1 MSFISGNN
9 MGGKEVKYYD
19 NPNYDPKNEGKSK
32 IDSALKRAAESQ
44 FIADD
49 LNERKYGYDEPIE
62 YEFIQEAEGEA
73 AYDAK
78 RVAQQQE
85 STISYFR
92 AKERERLNKDYPNVG
107 KNINNPKFSQP
118 VSFEDKASKY
128 NALLSPAM
136 NERYRAGENRPLPN
150 TPAGIDRELQAIKQ
164 RTRDASMEFRGMV
177 FDFINEFESDIDR
190 DLAYQSVDWDTTG
203 AGRSRQL
210 APQGYSYI
218 ENKYFPDSASK
229 EKARNIILNMIDDSG
244 YNKMPTNS
252 LKGVTE
258 ELVSIKNPFFRDL
271 GYGVSKLNSDVKSN
285 KKTLA
290 NLQKGVT
297 EFSNWKAKK
306 GIPKIVKLLG
316 KLP

>member
-9 MGGKEVKYYD
+9 MGGKEVRYYD

-32 IDSALKRAAESQ
+32 IDAALKRAAESAEWAEEANVQ
-44 FIADD
+44 
-49 LNERKYGYDEPIE
+49 YDTVGID
-62 YEFIQEAEGEA
+62 YDYVIEAEGEA

-78 RVAQQQE
+78 RVAQQQQ

-92 AKERERLNKDYPNVG
+92 AKERERLNKDYPNAG
-107 KNINNPKFSQP
+107 KKTNNPKFSQP
-118 VSFEDKASKY
+118 VSYEDKVNKY
-128 NALLSPAM
+128 NALISPAM
-136 NERYRAGENRPLPN
+136 NERYRAGENKPFKN
-150 TPAGIDRELQAIKQ
+150 SPADVDRELQSIKQ

-177 FDFINEFESDIDR
+177 FDFINEFESDINR
-190 DLAYQSVDWDTTG
+190 DLDYQSVDPDAYG
-203 AGRSRQL
+203 GRSPRE
-210 APQGYSYI
+210 PFGYSYI

-258 ELVSIKNPFFRDL
+258 ELVAIKNPSFREL
-271 GYGVSKLNSDVKSN
+271 GYGASYLNSDVKSN
-285 KKTLA
+285 KKTLT
-290 NLQKGVT
+290 NLQKGIT

-306 GIPKIVKLLG
+306 GVPRIVKLLG